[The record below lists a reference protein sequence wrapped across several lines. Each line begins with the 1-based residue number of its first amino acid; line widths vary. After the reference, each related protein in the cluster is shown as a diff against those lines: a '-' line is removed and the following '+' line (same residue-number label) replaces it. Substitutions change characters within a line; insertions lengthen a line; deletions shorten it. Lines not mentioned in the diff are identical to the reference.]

1 MYTWNTLPA
10 MQRGGFSAMLWSASW
25 SRTCC
30 KFLLTLQSF
39 GRFIT
44 APPFSSNVC
53 RAHAHSTQ
61 IPACKP
67 EYRKHTLHFC
77 CLQMPCSKW
86 RPFPCQNLCGNP
98 LLCGNHYCTKSCHV
112 LEVPL
117 KQIEGDPIAS
127 VNKENAL
134 AEPCEQCNLNCQRV
148 RYSLFLFKNFC
159 FVCFTKLNMKK
170 LLRFHMLLSLVLD
183 IDYKYLF
190 QVR

>member
-1 MYTWNTLPA
+1 
-10 MQRGGFSAMLWSASW
+10 
-25 SRTCC
+25 
-30 KFLLTLQSF
+30 
-39 GRFIT
+39 
-44 APPFSSNVC
+44 VC

-134 AEPCEQCNLNCQRV
+134 AEPCEQCDLPCQRV
-148 RYSLFLFKNFC
+148 REPPCSHRCPLPCHLSDCPPCKVLVKKPCHCGAMVHAFECVYFNNLKAKEQLKVRSCGGPCHRSVAKSLPG
-159 FVCFTKLNMKK
+159 
-170 LLRFHMLLSLVLD
+170 S
-183 IDYKYLF
+183 
-190 QVR
+190 